1 MKSINPQ
8 HQIAAEGSLKSRSE
22 IIKTSKIE
30 MVLKMHP
37 SETCE
42 VSVSEKNQSPSEQ
55 GKNAVCGVFKFKTT
69 NL

>member
-42 VSVSEKNQSPSEQ
+42 VSVSEKKSITFGARKKRSLRRIQI
-55 GKNAVCGVFKFKTT
+55 
-69 NL
+69 

>member
-8 HQIAAEGSLKSRSE
+8 HQIAAEGSLSRKSRSE

-42 VSVSEKNQSPSEQ
+42 VSVSEKKSITFGARKKRSLWRIQI
-55 GKNAVCGVFKFKTT
+55 
-69 NL
+69 